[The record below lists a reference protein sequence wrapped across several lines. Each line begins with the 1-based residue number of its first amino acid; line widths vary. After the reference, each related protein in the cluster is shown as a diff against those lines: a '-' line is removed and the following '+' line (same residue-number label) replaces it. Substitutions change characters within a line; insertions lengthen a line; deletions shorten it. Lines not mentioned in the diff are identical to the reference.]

1 MCKIAETKIKLFK
14 VMAMEIKAVPTLTGA
29 AALRF
34 VREADKAYHNTKK
47 IDFSAEVKQAQ
58 KILKK
63 AKMR

>member
-1 MCKIAETKIKLFK
+1 
-14 VMAMEIKAVPTLTGA
+14 MAMEIKAVPTLTGA